1 VSPPRNRDQPDGGQ
15 GPALV
20 VRRAARWG
28 ECDPAGIVYTPRF
41 LDWVI
46 EAVEAFFATVLQ
58 VPWLDLRRSHGLAS
72 PMARVSLDFK
82 RPVAAGDEID
92 VELVVARI
100 GRTSLTFAI
109 TGRRRSEP
117 CFTAEVTTV
126 FVDMA
131 SDTPTRVPDLLR
143 DRAARFHAGQTSE
156 QARQEP
162 GGEP

>member
-1 VSPPRNRDQPDGGQ
+1 MKQSRAHDQVDGSRAPP
-15 GPALV
+15 LV

-58 VPWLDLRRSHGLAS
+58 VSWLDLRRSHGLAS

-92 VELVVARI
+92 IELEVARV

-126 FVDMA
+126 FVDKA
-131 SDTPTRVPDLLR
+131 ADAPTPIPDLLR
-143 DRAARFHAGQTSE
+143 ERAARFRAGQDSE
-156 QARQEP
+156 KARQEP
-162 GGEP
+162 GGKP

>member
-1 VSPPRNRDQPDGGQ
+1 MKRSGDHGQTDGDRAPP
-15 GPALV
+15 LV

-41 LDWVI
+41 SDWVI
-46 EAVEAFFATVLQ
+46 EAVESFFATVLQ

-92 VELVVARI
+92 IELEVARV

-109 TGRRRSEP
+109 TGRRRSDS

-126 FVDMA
+126 FVDIA
-131 SDTPTRVPDLLR
+131 SDTPTRIPDLLR
-143 DRAARFHAGQTSE
+143 DRAARFHVGQTTKK
-156 QARQEP
+156 AREEP
-162 GGEP
+162 GGKP

>member
-1 VSPPRNRDQPDGGQ
+1 MKPSGDHDRADGGRA
-15 GPALV
+15 PPLV

-41 LDWVI
+41 SDWVI

-72 PMARVSLDFK
+72 PMARMSLDFK

-92 VELVVARI
+92 IELEVARV

-109 TGRRRSEP
+109 TGRRRSDP

-126 FVDMA
+126 FVDIA
-131 SDTPTRVPDLLR
+131 SDTPTGIPDLLR
-143 DRAARFHAGQTSE
+143 DRAARFHAGQTTKR
-156 QARQEP
+156 AREEP
-162 GGEP
+162 GGKP